1 MKRWLIALFCLLPLA
16 SASPEDD
23 MMTVAFERVMLTLD
37 SYATSERLALILAHN
52 WGDTLIHRNPETGD
66 FEPHLA
72 TSWRFIDP
80 QTLEVDLRTD
90 VTFHNGEAFGPDDV
104 QATLEYVRD
113 NIETLPGTRVLAWLD
128 GVDIIDEDT
137 VHIRASAV
145 TPTMLETLA
154 LVAVMYP
161 ADYLAEVGGE
171 GIGSTPVG
179 TGPYAFVSSSDNTL
193 TFEAFADYF
202 GGAKGQPSIGN
213 LVIRTIP
220 EESSRIAALRT
231 GEIDIA
237 RSGSISP
244 DQVATL
250 RGNVRAEAADILR
263 VWYFQMDTLGTS
275 GTDVFTDVRVR
286 QAVNHAINR
295 DEIVNV
301 LLNGFGTVID
311 TPCNPVQF
319 GCDPAAATVYEYDP
333 ERALE
338 LLAEAGYPDGFSVDM
353 FGYRDQQV
361 AQAIQGYLAQVGI
374 DTELQWFGG
383 QYDVVSQR
391 QGAGETASFFGSWG
405 SSSIYDASAIM
416 NIFFEDDGTYAF
428 TESEALDTAL
438 ETALETVDLEQR
450 RTLYAQAIDEITSQA
465 YWVPLYAGRV
475 VAGVSEALEWSPSS
489 DEIERYYLASW
500 RQ

>member
-1 MKRWLIALFCLLPLA
+1 LRHDLIGFEIHCQHFC
-16 SASPEDD
+16 
-23 MMTVAFERVMLTLD
+23 
-37 SYATSERLALILAHN
+37 
-52 WGDTLIHRNPETGD
+52 
-66 FEPHLA
+66 
-72 TSWRFIDP
+72 
-80 QTLEVDLRTD
+80 
-90 VTFHNGEAFGPDDV
+90 
-104 QATLEYVRD
+104 
-113 NIETLPGTRVLAWLD
+113 
-128 GVDIIDEDT
+128 
-137 VHIRASAV
+137 
-145 TPTMLETLA
+145 
-154 LVAVMYP
+154 
-161 ADYLAEVGGE
+161 
-171 GIGSTPVG
+171 
-179 TGPYAFVSSSDNTL
+179 
-193 TFEAFADYF
+193 
-202 GGAKGQPSIGN
+202 
-213 LVIRTIP
+213 
-220 EESSRIAALRT
+220 IAQ
-231 GEIDIA
+231 D
-237 RSGSISP
+237 
-244 DQVATL
+244 
-250 RGNVRAEAADILR
+250 
-263 VWYFQMDTLGTS
+263 
-275 GTDVFTDVRVR
+275 

-295 DEIVNV
+295 EEIVNV
-301 LLNGFGTVID
+301 LLNGFGSVID

-319 GCDPAAATVYEYDP
+319 GCDPAAATSYEYDP
-333 ERALE
+333 ERAME
-338 LLAEAGYPDGFSVDM
+338 LLAEAGYPDGFSVDV

-500 RQ
+500 RE